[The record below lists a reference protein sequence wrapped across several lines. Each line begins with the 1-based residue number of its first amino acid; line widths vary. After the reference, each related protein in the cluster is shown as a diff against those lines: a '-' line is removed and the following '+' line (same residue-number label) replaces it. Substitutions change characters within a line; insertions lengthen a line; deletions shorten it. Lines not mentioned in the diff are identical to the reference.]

1 MDPNLRTLSL
11 SAWMSLPGLDF
22 NTWETNNPT
31 KSNNEESINS
41 FNDSGG
47 TNDKCLNCDKLR
59 SKFLMNSSNDN
70 EFINN
75 NESETGA
82 LCCKCSKNKLKKSEE
97 NSISQNSPKT
107 IPPRK
112 NLSLKKDKKEVHT
125 RALISRVAEYYESY
139 VKEMNLE
146 KYFVNNTIVTSV
158 TPVKHQQTN
167 CQGPFKN
174 TRWIVCG

>member
-22 NTWETNNPT
+22 NTWELNNST
-31 KSNNEESINS
+31 KTM
-41 FNDSGG
+41 NDSGG
-47 TNDKCLNCDKLR
+47 KNDKCLNCDKLR
-59 SKFLMNSSNDN
+59 SKFLINS
-70 EFINN
+70 NN

-82 LCCKCSKNKLKKSEE
+82 LCFKCSKNKLIENEE
-97 NSISQNSPKT
+97 NSISQNSPKI

-112 NLSLKKDKKEVHT
+112 NLSLKKDDLKEVQT
-125 RALISRVAEYYESY
+125 RALISKVAEYYENY

-146 KYFVNNTIVTSV
+146 KYFVDNTIVTSV
-158 TPVKHQQTN
+158 TPVKHLGTN
-167 CQGPFKN
+167 CPAPRKD